1 MDSVELG
8 VECKFFGCYRF
19 SRGLIICLH
28 FLAIV
33 VHEGWSGDR
42 WPCVGVFQA
51 GAALVVSDYA
61 WETSLHGRAG
71 RALGAQGFLSA
82 SLRYH
87 QRCATPF
94 WHYSIRDSELTRW
107 SDTRSSTSS
116 SRTPIDERDDCT
128 TSGNTDNIPLF
139 IRLSTDGL
147 KLQIISFE
155 SATLAQFKAIVCVL
169 PRHRYA
175 WLCSA
180 EAGTGLLSELRIIR

>member
-19 SRGLIICLH
+19 FQGLIICLH

-71 RALGAQGFLSA
+71 RALGAQAFLSA

-94 WHYSIRDSELTRW
+94 WHYSIRDFKLTRR

-180 EAGTGLLSELRIIR
+180 EAGTGLLSELRMIR